1 MNYKLVNNNYQQVS
15 KVLLTFVP
23 KKQFGQ
29 LINRTRHSS
38 IILSTTNTGLSFI
51 EVWFTDENSKPLEIG
66 DSVTLTLIIG

>member
-23 KKQFGQ
+23 NKQFGQ
-29 LINRTRHSS
+29 LINITRHSS